1 MQQVAGKQ
9 RFWWRAHEAPTPEP
23 KAAQTFEV
31 PPTVSTVSRSAPQR
45 PDMTLKIPRGERRVR
60 RSRRTTRRWLRYSFA
75 TGALLATVS
84 ATAVVLPLNRATFAN
99 LLHKTAAEAT
109 ALTIAAGFGIN
120 QVNVSGQHYAS
131 DNDIYDALDLTNVRT
146 FAAFDSEAALKRIE
160 RIPWIDKAQI
170 TRVYPG
176 SLDIVVR
183 ERTPAVVWTRGNENY
198 LVDATGRVLGPMP
211 IAGGWALPRVVGE
224 GAKDEA
230 RSMLAAVRQY
240 PAIEKQYAY
249 AERIAERRWRIVL
262 KTGTVLELGADREIE
277 GLQEI
282 AGSSATAPA
291 LRGTPMIIDVRT
303 PGRIAM
309 RPVDNKAAQTAALD
323 SSAGAPLTISSR

>member
-23 KAAQTFEV
+23 KAARTFEI
-31 PPTVSTVSRSAPQR
+31 PPTVSTVSRSASRR

-60 RSRRTTRRWLRYSFA
+60 RSRRTTRRWLKYSFSV
-75 TGALLATVS
+75 GALLAV
-84 ATAVVLPLNRATFAN
+84 AGAAAFALPLNRATFAN
-99 LLHKTAAEAT
+99 FTRAVGAKAT

-131 DNDIYDALDLTNVRT
+131 DSDIYDAIDLTNVRT

-176 SLDIVVR
+176 TLDIVVR
-183 ERTPAVVWTRGNENY
+183 ERSPAIVWTRGNETY

-211 IAGGWALPRVVGE
+211 VAGGWALPRVVGE
-224 GAKDEA
+224 GAPDDA
-230 RSMLAAVRQY
+230 APMLAALRQY

-262 KTGTVLELGADREIE
+262 KTGTVIELGADREIE

-282 AGSSATAPA
+282 AGLSATASA
-291 LRGTPMIIDVRT
+291 LKGTPMIIDVRT

-309 RPVDNKAAQTAALD
+309 RPADKKIAQTAAFD
-323 SSAGAPLTISSR
+323 PTAGAPLTVSSR